1 MDECLDKIIDNYL
14 ENEGNVLTI
23 LQDIEKH
30 YGYISED
37 AVYRIAS
44 ELDIHPS
51 HFFGIASFYSQFHL
65 KPRGKNIITI
75 CRGTPCHIKGS
86 EKILGRVRMEL
97 DLLGDED
104 TSDDQLFTLEEVN
117 CVGACGISPVV
128 AINSRVQGEMDI
140 SKMMQEINKL
150 RATD

>member
-1 MDECLDKIIDNYL
+1 MNECLDKIIDNYL

-23 LQDIEKH
+23 LQDIEKY

-37 AVYRIAS
+37 AVCRIAR

-51 HFFGIASFYSQFHL
+51 RFFGIASFYSQFHL

-86 EKILGRVRMEL
+86 EKILGRMRMEL
-97 DLLGDED
+97 DVSRDEE
-104 TSDDQLFTLEEVN
+104 TTEDQLFTLEEVN

-128 AINSRVQGEMDI
+128 AINGQVHGEMDI
-140 SKMMQEINKL
+140 NKMMREISKL
-150 RATD
+150 RADN

>member
-1 MDECLDKIIDNYL
+1 
-14 ENEGNVLTI
+14 
-23 LQDIEKH
+23 
-30 YGYISED
+30 
-37 AVYRIAS
+37 
-44 ELDIHPS
+44 
-51 HFFGIASFYSQFHL
+51 
-65 KPRGKNIITI
+65 
-75 CRGTPCHIKGS
+75 
-86 EKILGRVRMEL
+86 MEL